1 MPCRSKK
8 TWKNKNDDSRGKPF
22 RFRRSPVKKK
32 AAKPRPVN
40 RNGRVTGSDSEGTG
54 SRREGCKSTTDID
67 EISETDSAGLQDL
80 RSSGGHQTTA
90 PNDQKIDVERK
101 RRALLAMTD
110 WAGLHIPPLSDLHHQ
125 TPTSYKARLKG
136 KAPAQMTTP
145 ERVIVTKPASEVE
158 TSSALGLDSNSSI
171 HSDSRANHMNTF
183 SLSPSSHDPIVSP
196 TPTSPRIKK
205 PASKVKVPSLS
216 SKTGLGLNVPKTRS
230 ELENSLRIKIDVKSN
245 PRSLYH
251 KNESI
256 QKAPSD
262 QHLSALSVPSKT
274 DRREVFRPE
283 VPLWI
288 GRISEALGF
297 SPPTAISEFEKQSAI
312 EIESQ
317 HSPPSIK
324 LHDTTPDLELFVKP
338 EKLAIS
344 HGRMCSL
351 AHVSSEKDD
360 LNGNP
365 EPGKTPSADHEQE
378 EKRKSTRTRK
388 AVKKGRNQ
396 RMKQK
401 KDLRQDE
408 SLETWLPQKR
418 MTNYCKNDSKRQI
431 KEIGK
436 TGILI
441 GGGGIWWAS
450 PRTIS
455 SIYSFKIGMMTN
467 GSSDWK

>member
-1 MPCRSKK
+1 MPVNWTSGKAKAAKNKYRKWSKK
-8 TWKNKNDDSRGKPF
+8 TWKNKNDDSRRKPF

-67 EISETDSAGLQDL
+67 EISETNSVGLQDL
-80 RSSGGHQTTA
+80 RSSAGHQTTA

-158 TSSALGLDSNSSI
+158 TSSALGLDSSSSI

-183 SLSPSSHDPIVSP
+183 SLSHSSHDPIVSP

-205 PASKVKVPSLS
+205 PASKVKVPNLSTIKMKAFKKRRLISTCLRYRFQVRLIVGRFFVRKYRCGLVGFLKPWGSVHPPRSANSKSKAQSRSNLNTPLHQSNYMIRHQTWSFLS
-216 SKTGLGLNVPKTRS
+216 SRKTWL
-230 ELENSLRIKIDVKSN
+230 
-245 PRSLYH
+245 
-251 KNESI
+251 
-256 QKAPSD
+256 
-262 QHLSALSVPSKT
+262 
-274 DRREVFRPE
+274 
-283 VPLWI
+283 
-288 GRISEALGF
+288 
-297 SPPTAISEFEKQSAI
+297 
-312 EIESQ
+312 
-317 HSPPSIK
+317 
-324 LHDTTPDLELFVKP
+324 DLM
-338 EKLAIS
+338 
-344 HGRMCSL
+344 G
-351 AHVSSEKDD
+351 VSSEEDD

-378 EKRKSTRTRK
+378 EKKKSTRTRK
-388 AVKKGRNQ
+388 AAKKGRNQ

-401 KDLRQDE
+401 KDLRKQSIQDE

-418 MTNYCKNDSKRQI
+418 MTNYCKHDTKRQI

-436 TGILI
+436 AGILI

-467 GSSDWK
+467 GSSDWKLHISM

>member
-1 MPCRSKK
+1 MLLMPCRSKK
-8 TWKNKNDDSRGKPF
+8 TWKNKNDDSRRKPF

-67 EISETDSAGLQDL
+67 EISETNSVGLQDL
-80 RSSGGHQTTA
+80 RSSAGHQTTA

-158 TSSALGLDSNSSI
+158 TSSALGLDSSSSI

-183 SLSPSSHDPIVSP
+183 SLSHSSHDPIVSP

-216 SKTGLGLNVPKTRS
+216 SKTGLGLNDPKTCS
-230 ELENSLRIKIDVKSN
+230 ELGNSLRIKIDVKSN

-338 EKLAIS
+338 ENLARS
-344 HGRMCSL
+344 HGRFKRGGR
-351 AHVSSEKDD
+351 SEWES
-360 LNGNP
+360 GTGENP
-365 EPGKTPSADHEQE
+365 LGRP
-378 EKRKSTRTRK
+378 RTRGK
-388 AVKKGRNQ
+388 EEVDEDTKGGQERPESEDEAKERPEKTVDPGRVSRNLVTSKTNDQ
-396 RMKQK
+396 LLQTRHQTP
-401 KDLRQDE
+401 DQGNRQSRNSDWRWRNLVGK
-408 SLETWLPQKR
+408 S
-418 MTNYCKNDSKRQI
+418 KNDQFDLLFQDRNDDERI
-431 KEIGK
+431 
-436 TGILI
+436 
-441 GGGGIWWAS
+441 
-450 PRTIS
+450 
-455 SIYSFKIGMMTN
+455 F
-467 GSSDWK
+467 